1 MCLIV
6 SSNSVTQQA
15 MRVYKV
21 LIKSGNRYYSPFQY
35 KLYSIGETY
44 RTIMDDIPHIH
55 NFKEPLSTIT
65 NEGLHAFTNL
75 YAAKVFRRT
84 LFCHIKVPFDIPI
97 KYVMTEWEIPED
109 TVYWISCD
117 EQEIAATKM
126 VFVKEINRS

>member
-21 LIKSGNRYYSPFQY
+21 LIKSGDKYYSPFRY
-35 KLYSIGETY
+35 KPYFIGKIY
-44 RTIMDDIPHIH
+44 RTDRDNAPHIH

-65 NEGLHAFTNL
+65 NEGLHAYTNL
-75 YAAKVFRRT
+75 YAADEFKKYQF
-84 LFCHIKVPFDIPI
+84 PFNLPI
-97 KYVMTEWEIPED
+97 KYVVTEWEIPKD
-109 TVYWISCD
+109 TVCWKSRN

-126 VFVKEINRS
+126 VFVREINCS